1 MKSFFVK
8 IILFSIPLCV
18 LFLFPATVLFLGR
31 EYFSFKEVVNAQQKN
46 PETLFGFAY
55 NGEPFYMY
63 KNYLVKIENPKV
75 IALGTSRV
83 MQFRKEFFTEDT
95 HFINAG
101 GAGKTIADIDRFVAS
116 LPKDGSVKVI
126 ILGLDKDALT
136 APLVIGGDNK
146 EDILPIRFIKLS
158 VMMSRRIYLDY
169 VANKYTVND
178 IKNAYTS
185 TTNIG
190 ISALVHGD
198 GFRSDGSYRY
208 GGAMQ
213 NPARLSALSD
223 QINEQVGNISQTQ
236 RFFTDDEKNNFE
248 KNVRVLGRV
257 LVKARER
264 GVVVIGF
271 MPPYPTPIYNA
282 MVLHDNSLA
291 HLSAELNNLF
301 TKEGMYFFDISSI
314 ETVGGKETEFVDT
327 NHGTDMLY
335 AKIISTLYDKSKAI
349 SPYVDIKRLRAAL
362 KNTQADFYS
371 E

>member
-1 MKSFFVK
+1 
-8 IILFSIPLCV
+8 
-18 LFLFPATVLFLGR
+18 
-31 EYFSFKEVVNAQQKN
+31 
-46 PETLFGFAY
+46 
-55 NGEPFYMY
+55 
-63 KNYLVKIENPKV
+63 
-75 IALGTSRV
+75 

-101 GAGKTIADIDRFVAS
+101 GAGKTVTDIDRFITS
-116 LPKDGSVKVI
+116 LPKESSVKVI
-126 ILGLDKDALT
+126 ILGLDKDVLI
-136 APLVIGGDNK
+136 APLAIGDDNK
-146 EDILPIRFIKLS
+146 EDILPIRFTKLS
-158 VMMSRRIYLDY
+158 VMMARRIYLDY
-169 VANKYTVND
+169 FANKYTVGD

-198 GFRSDGSYRY
+198 GFRADGSYRY

-236 RFFTDDEKNNFE
+236 RFFTGDEKNNFE

-257 LVKARER
+257 LVNARER
-264 GVVVIGF
+264 GIVIIGF

-282 MVLHDNSLA
+282 MILQNNSLA
-291 HLSAELNNLF
+291 YISTELNSLF
-301 TKEGMYFFDISSI
+301 TKEGMYFFDASFV

-335 AKIISTLYDKSKAI
+335 AKIISTIYDKSKVI
-349 SPYVDIKRLRAAL
+349 SPYVDIKRLRAVL
-362 KNTQADFYS
+362 KNTYSDFYT